1 MNCKQFQSELERAID
16 DRQLS
21 DRSAVSSHADS
32 CESCRSAWQDFLL
45 LESALASWT
54 EPVEIDL
61 VERVIAAAIKP
72 VPSPPSRGEG
82 GRRPD
87 EGVPRTSVGKP
98 GSVSTSP
105 SPALR
110 APSPPR
116 GEGARQTWL
125 TIATVAVVVLGAA
138 FAFRPGLNQ
147 TADDDSPLQT
157 PGHIP
162 LEPELNEVDQYAG
175 VDELLASTR
184 SAWDGI
190 ASKAVNQASDLS
202 VFMPDLKAD
211 LGLPESDST
220 TIPDEPSP
228 EVSPEKESR
237 EKESLIPGRIN
248 RAFDFLL
255 DVSEVTTT

>member
-1 MNCKQFQSELERAID
+1 MNCEQFQSELERAID

-21 DRSAVSSHADS
+21 GRNTVSSHADS

-54 EPVEIDL
+54 EPFEIDL
-61 VERVIAAAIKP
+61 VDRVIAASKAEKVSP
-72 VPSPPSRGEG
+72 TPSSLSGQG
-82 GRRPD
+82 GKKRHR
-87 EGVPRTSVGKP
+87 
-98 GSVSTSP
+98 
-105 SPALR
+105 
-110 APSPPR
+110 
-116 GEGARQTWL
+116 TWL
-125 TIATVAVVVLGAA
+125 TIATLAVVVLGAA
-138 FAFRPGLNQ
+138 FAFRPGLDQ
-147 TADDDSPLQT
+147 TADDDSPLPSPNHNPFT
-157 PGHIP
+157 PD
-162 LEPELNEVDQYAG
+162 LNENDQYAG

-211 LGLPESDST
+211 LGLPGIDSST
-220 TIPDEPSP
+220 NSDEPSP
-228 EVSPEKESR
+228 EESP

-255 DVSEVTTT
+255 NVSEVTTT